1 MHAGAAAAGAGQR
14 MGLPGAAGNGHR
26 AVHLPGHAAA
36 AAQGAHA
43 AQAGVCSLLLLSQ
56 LCAIPKSIP
65 CIIVLVHVT
74 TMYTKPML
82 YAKNANALQRL
93 CLVGRFGQAKDLHDD
108 IGV

>member
-1 MHAGAAAAGAGQR
+1 MQVP
-14 MGLPGAAGNGHR
+14 LPPAPASAWGCLGPPATDIERFISLAT
-26 AVHLPGHAAA
+26 PAA